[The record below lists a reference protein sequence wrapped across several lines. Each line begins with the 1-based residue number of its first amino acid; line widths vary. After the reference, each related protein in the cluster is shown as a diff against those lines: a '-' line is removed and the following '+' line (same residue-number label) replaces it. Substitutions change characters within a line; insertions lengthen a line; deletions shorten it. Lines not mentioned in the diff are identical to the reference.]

1 MIDYIITILNDCS
14 WIQFFAWA
22 VFIICLIIWVAT
34 RSLTYKEDYRFKNL
48 NGEEIS
54 NLDHYDEHK
63 YQLYRYNIMLAK
75 IAKRFIFI
83 ALPIIILFI
92 LIPNTDEGK
101 EVKENCQQNVEVVD
115 SAKTCVNVVEDS
127 VINKVDTLKIN

>member
-1 MIDYIITILNDCS
+1 MIDYLITILNDCS
-14 WIQFFAWA
+14 WIQFFAWG
-22 VFIICLIIWVAT
+22 VFVICLIIWVAT

-54 NLDHYDEHK
+54 NLDHYDENK

-83 ALPIIILFI
+83 SLPIIILFV
-92 LIPNTDEGK
+92 LIPNTDEGN
-101 EVKENCQQNVEVVD
+101 EVKENCKQNIEMVD
-115 SAKTCVNVVEDS
+115 STKVCDQ
-127 VINKVDTLKIN
+127 KVDTLKIN